1 MLSPNRLNSATSV
14 QASDQETSEKLIA
27 AAERLF
33 AEHGYNGVSVRMIAA
48 AAGVNWSLLGYYFRG
63 KEGLLSEV
71 YRRHCGELNS
81 ARMRLLQEIRAG
93 GRKPELEEILN
104 AFIRPALAVAR
115 SEDGE
120 TDFIRLRA
128 ILAAENSTLLDK
140 LVAENF
146 DVSSATFIDALRGCL
161 PHLTRDD
168 ILWRFHFMLGTIYYT
183 ASGPHRIR
191 EFSNGRC
198 DPADI
203 EENLRQLVPF
213 LAAAFRAPSVKPV
226 RSVKPIHS
234 AKPTHSVK
242 PTHKRKS

>member
-1 MLSPNRLNSATSV
+1 MPTPGHLNYVTSNQV
-14 QASDQETSEKLIA
+14 SDQETSEKLIA

-48 AAGVNWSLLGYYFRG
+48 TAGVNWSLLGYYFRG

-81 ARMRLLQEIRAG
+81 ARMRLLQEIRAN
-93 GRKPELEEILN
+93 GRKPGLEEILN

-115 SEDGE
+115 SDDGQ
-120 TDFIRLRA
+120 TAFIRLRA
-128 ILAAENSTLLDK
+128 ILAAENSALLDK

-146 DVSSATFIDALRGCL
+146 DVSSTTFIDALRECL
-161 PHLTRDD
+161 PDLTRDE
-168 ILWRFHFMLGTIYYT
+168 ILWRFHFVLGTIYYT

-198 DPADI
+198 NPADI
-203 EENLRQLVPF
+203 EENLRHLIPF
-213 LAAAFRAPSVKPV
+213 LAAAFRTPSVKSGRRNQGGEGRARGV
-226 RSVKPIHS
+226 RSSRLI
-234 AKPTHSVK
+234 
-242 PTHKRKS
+242 KRRP

>member
-1 MLSPNRLNSATSV
+1 MPSPSRLSGVPSV
-14 QASDQETSEKLIA
+14 QGSDQETSERLIA

-33 AEHGYNGVSVRMIAA
+33 AERGYNGVSVRMIAA
-48 AAGVNWSLLGYYFRG
+48 AAGVNWSLVGYYFRG

-71 YRRHCGELNS
+71 YRRHCGDLNS
-81 ARMRLLQEIRAG
+81 TRMRLLQEIRAG
-93 GRKPELEEILN
+93 GRKPELEEILD

-115 SEDGE
+115 GEDGG

-128 ILAAENSTLLDK
+128 ILAAENSALLDK

-146 DVSSATFIDALRGCL
+146 DVSSTTFIDALRGCL
-161 PHLTRDD
+161 PHLSRDD

-213 LAAAFRAPSVKPV
+213 LATAFRAPSLKPVRPVKPV
-226 RSVKPIHS
+226 PSVKP
-234 AKPTHSVK
+234 V
-242 PTHKRKS
+242 HKRKS

>member
-1 MLSPNRLNSATSV
+1 MRSPDLLTDATSTLS
-14 QASDQETSEKLIA
+14 SDPETSEKLVA

-71 YRRHCGELNS
+71 YRRHCGDLNS
-81 ARMRLLQEIRAG
+81 ARMRLLQEIRAND
-93 GRKPELEEILN
+93 RQPELEEILN

-115 SEDGE
+115 GEDGQ
-120 TDFIRLRA
+120 TAFIRLRA
-128 ILAAENSTLLDK
+128 ILAAENSALLDR

-146 DVSSATFIDALRGCL
+146 DISSTTFVNALRECL
-161 PHLTRDD
+161 PDLSRDD

-203 EENLRQLVPF
+203 EENLRQLIPF
-213 LAAAFRAPSVKPV
+213 LTAAFHAPSVKPT
-226 RSVKPIHS
+226 R
-234 AKPTHSVK
+234 
-242 PTHKRKS
+242 KRKS

>member
-1 MLSPNRLNSATSV
+1 MPSPSRLSGVPSV
-14 QASDQETSEKLIA
+14 QGSDQETSERLIA

-33 AEHGYNGVSVRMIAA
+33 AERGYNGVSVRMIAA
-48 AAGVNWSLLGYYFRG
+48 AAGVNWSLVGYYFRG

-71 YRRHCGELNS
+71 YRRHCGDLNS
-81 ARMRLLQEIRAG
+81 TRMRLLQEIRAG
-93 GRKPELEEILN
+93 GRKPELEEILD

-115 SEDGE
+115 GEDGG

-128 ILAAENSTLLDK
+128 ILAAENSALLDK

-146 DVSSATFIDALRGCL
+146 DVSSTTFIDALRGCL
-161 PHLTRDD
+161 PHLSRDD

-213 LAAAFRAPSVKPV
+213 LATAFRAPSLKPVRPVKPV
-226 RSVKPIHS
+226 PSVKPVHR
-234 AKPTHSVK
+234 
-242 PTHKRKS
+242 RKS

>member
-1 MLSPNRLNSATSV
+1 MRSPDLLTDATSTLS
-14 QASDQETSEKLIA
+14 SDPETSEKLVA

-71 YRRHCGELNS
+71 YRRHCGDLNS
-81 ARMRLLQEIRAG
+81 ARMRLLQEIRAND
-93 GRKPELEEILN
+93 RQPELEEILN

-115 SEDGE
+115 GEDGQ
-120 TDFIRLRA
+120 TAFIRLRA
-128 ILAAENSTLLDK
+128 ILAAENSALLDK

-146 DVSSATFIDALRGCL
+146 DISSTTFVNALRECL
-161 PHLTRDD
+161 PDLSRDD

-203 EENLRQLVPF
+203 EENLRQLIPF
-213 LAAAFRAPSVKPV
+213 LTAAFHAPSVKPT
-226 RSVKPIHS
+226 R
-234 AKPTHSVK
+234 
-242 PTHKRKS
+242 KRKS